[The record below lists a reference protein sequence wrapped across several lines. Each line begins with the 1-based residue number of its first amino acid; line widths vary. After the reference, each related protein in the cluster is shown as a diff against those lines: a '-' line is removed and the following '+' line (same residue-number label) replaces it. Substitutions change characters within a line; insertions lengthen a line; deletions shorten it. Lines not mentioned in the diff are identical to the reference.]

1 MGAQIAHSKRV
12 MSVVKI
18 IKIIGQSPNSF
29 DEAVKS
35 AVETTTK
42 TVRNVKSFQVDEMS
56 GEVGDDGKVFNY
68 RVSVEIA
75 FVIE

>member
-1 MGAQIAHSKRV
+1 
-12 MSVVKI
+12 MSVVKV
-18 IKIIGQSPNSF
+18 IKIIGQSTDSF

-42 TVRNVKSFQVDEMS
+42 TVRNVKSFRVDDMS
-56 GEVGDDGKVFNY
+56 GEVGDDGKVKNY
-68 RVSVEIA
+68 RVSLEIA

>member
-1 MGAQIAHSKRV
+1 
-12 MSVVKI
+12 MSVVKV
-18 IKIIGQSPNSF
+18 IKIIGQSTDSF

-42 TVRNVKSFQVDEMS
+42 TVRNVKSFRVDDMS
-56 GEVGDDGKVFNY
+56 GEVGADGKVENY
-68 RVSVEIA
+68 RVSLEIA

>member
-1 MGAQIAHSKRV
+1 

-18 IKIIGQSPNSF
+18 IKIIGQSPTSF
-29 DEAVKS
+29 DEAVVS

-42 TVRNVKSFQVDEMS
+42 TVRNVKSFRVDEMS
-56 GEVGDDGKVFNY
+56 GEVGEDGKVEKY
-68 RVSVEIA
+68 RVSLEIA

>member
-1 MGAQIAHSKRV
+1 

-18 IKIIGQSPNSF
+18 IKIIGQSPVSF

-35 AVETTTK
+35 AIETTTK
-42 TVRNVKSFQVDEMS
+42 TVRNVKSFEVDAMS
-56 GEVGDDGKVFNY
+56 GEVGADGKVSNY
-68 RVSVEIA
+68 RVALEIA

>member
-1 MGAQIAHSKRV
+1 

-18 IKIIGQSPNSF
+18 IKIIGQSPTSF

-56 GEVGDDGKVFNY
+56 GEVGDDGKVVNY

>member
-1 MGAQIAHSKRV
+1 
-12 MSVVKI
+12 MSVVKV

-35 AVETTTK
+35 AIETTTK
-42 TVRNVKSFQVDEMS
+42 TVRNVKSFRVDEMS
-56 GEVGDDGKVFNY
+56 GEVGGDGKVGNY